1 MSWII
6 SGALVLIAIALMS
19 GNKPRYP

>member
-1 MSWII
+1 MSWIV
-6 SGALVLIAIALMS
+6 SAALVLIAIVLMS